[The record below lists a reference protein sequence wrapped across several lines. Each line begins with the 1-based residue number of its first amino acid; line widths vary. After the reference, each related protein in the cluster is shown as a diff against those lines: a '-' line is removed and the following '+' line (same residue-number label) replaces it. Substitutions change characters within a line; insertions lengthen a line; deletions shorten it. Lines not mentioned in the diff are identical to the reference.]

1 MGARITGFGSVW
13 SVRMCRDE
21 NDSHRFARSAYYNTT
36 GIVIN
41 GKLRRRWTSGGDVR
55 FCGARSGFDP
65 NYPDKAVGRT
75 WFAVAGVRSRTAVP
89 VVRSKSMCQPLCRSE
104 CCSAGSAWI
113 VVIRQA

>member
-1 MGARITGFGSVW
+1 MLVRITGFGSVW

-65 NYPDKAVGRT
+65 NYPDKAVGSPFDRKDRLESEDLSEYIPVGEHT
-75 WFAVAGVRSRTAVP
+75 LVAP
-89 VVRSKSMCQPLCRSE
+89 VVPR
-104 CCSAGSAWI
+104 G
-113 VVIRQA
+113 